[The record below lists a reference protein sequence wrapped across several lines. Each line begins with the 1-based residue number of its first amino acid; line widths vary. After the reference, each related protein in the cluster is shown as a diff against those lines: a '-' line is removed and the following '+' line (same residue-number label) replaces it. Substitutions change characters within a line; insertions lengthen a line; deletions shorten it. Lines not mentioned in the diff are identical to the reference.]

1 MSFLSITGSK
11 KKLVAVVVVVVVVGS
26 SAYLGFLHSNTIAK
40 PWRHT
45 RKPVTKYT
53 PKAMVVSKFGVIGS
67 KNHRQY
73 CHMLTFPNGSDG
85 FLEKRRHE

>member
-1 MSFLSITGSK
+1 M
-11 KKLVAVVVVVVVVGS
+11 VVAAVVGVGVGS
-26 SAYLGFLHSNTIAK
+26 SAFCSEL

-45 RKPVTKYT
+45 RKPGAKYN
-53 PKAMVVSKFGVIGS
+53 PKAMMVSKFGTIGS

-85 FLEKRRHE
+85 FLEKRRHK

>member
-1 MSFLSITGSK
+1 M
-11 KKLVAVVVVVVVVGS
+11 VVAAVVGVGVGS
-26 SAYLGFLHSNTIAK
+26 SAFCSELSMSSLGVTLGNLAAK
-40 PWRHT
+40 
-45 RKPVTKYT
+45 YN
-53 PKAMVVSKFGVIGS
+53 PKAMMVSKFGVIGS